1 MLHDKIKKTV
11 KKATKKV
18 KKGLGSLAN
27 KVADKL
33 VPKELAPFLPMLAP
47 LFMGPGAGLLSRYL
61 APQLLTALA
70 SGKQTGDIDL
80 TSQALTGIASAL
92 SDPNRLKLSTETPA
106 TTKTIQG
113 ATEIDPDLLDPSF
126 LESDLVDPSLR
137 GDFSQQVAPDLD
149 FGKMAP
155 AGSRRSIYDATGG
168 GLRLSPAVT
177 KTGPIIVDVPA
188 GGSPFAVPGQ
198 PTFAEFKDLSF
209 GDQLRTIVNESRD
222 FIQGTNV
229 ANRGP
234 FGDQVTVGADSDL
247 IGQGRFNPNTQ
258 TFADF
263 QANPANVYAA
273 GDPVLVRDAG
283 FGANFP
289 RRAVQQG
296 ILSAGPVMASIEKSE
311 EEQAAMLAEQQA
323 EQQAALDARDALT
336 DFYFGLADPQNRF
349 GTLPIFAAEGGN
361 VDSKRGLV
369 DGPGGYAG
377 HDDIDDIIRKLMED
391 MAIDFSKA
399 GGGNPPSIVGGTDFK
414 KRKLPKGMK
423 VIRSIKP
430 KKAEGGIMNAAPGM
444 PQGMQ
449 VDGRNG
455 TFIPMGVEEKADDV
469 PAMLSK
475 NEFVMTAD
483 AVRAAGGGSVEKGA
497 QRMYDL
503 MNSLE
508 ARG

>member
-1 MLHDKIKKTV
+1 MSNPFKKIKRAV
-11 KKATKKV
+11 KKGTKKI

-47 LFMGPGAGLLSRYL
+47 LFMGAGAGPLLRYL
-61 APQLLTALA
+61 GPQLLTALS

-92 SDPNRLKLSTETPA
+92 SDPARFDVAGDTKFDTKQLQPGDVGFQDPA
-106 TTKTIQG
+106 QQIYVG
-113 ATEIDPDLLDPSF
+113 PGDPQFEPGTGFYKDDPF
-126 LESDLVDPSLR
+126 NIN
-137 GDFSQQVAPDLD
+137 
-149 FGKMAP
+149 
-155 AGSRRSIYDATGG
+155 RSIDAQGNILELPG
-168 GLRLSPAVT
+168 DI
-177 KTGPIIVDVPA
+177 KTSGIANVPDPNFKIIKNT
-188 GGSPFAVPGQ
+188 
-198 PTFAEFKDLSF
+198 PTSFKDLSF
-209 GDQLRTIVNESRD
+209 GDKLKTGINETLD
-222 FIQGTNV
+222 FMQG
-229 ANRGP
+229 ANIANKGP
-234 FGDQVTVGADSDL
+234 FGDPILD
-247 IGQGRFNPNTQ
+247 
-258 TFADF
+258 
-263 QANPANVYAA
+263 AA
-273 GDPVLVRDAG
+273 GNPLKVVDAG
-283 FGANFP
+283 FMANLP
-289 RRAVQQG
+289 RRAITQG
-296 ILSAGPVMASIEKSE
+296 ILSAGPLLQSFEAAE
-311 EEQAAMLAEQQA
+311 EEEAALAAEQAAQQEA
-323 EQQAALDARDALT
+323 MNQARQSLT
-336 DFYFGLADPQNRF
+336 DYYLGLSDPEGRF
-349 GTLPIFAAEGGN
+349 GTLPIFAAEGGTIN
-361 VDSKRGLV
+361 SKRGLV

-377 HDDIDDIIRKLMED
+377 HDDIDDIIRKLIED

-414 KRKLPKGMK
+414 KRKLPKGME

-455 TFIPMGVEEKADDV
+455 TFIPMGVKEKADDV

-508 ARG
+508 ARV

>member
-1 MLHDKIKKTV
+1 MAFGIGSKI
-11 KKATKKV
+11 
-18 KKGLGSLAN
+18 KKGLGSIAN

-33 VPKELAPFLPMLAP
+33 IPKELAPFLPMLAP
-47 LFMGPGAGLLSRYL
+47 LFMGPGAGLMSRYL
-61 APQLLTALA
+61 VPQLLTALSTGKTTGGI
-70 SGKQTGDIDL
+70 SG
-80 TSQALTGIASAL
+80 TSQGLAGLASFL
-92 SDPNRLKLSTETPA
+92 SDPSRFKLGQKEIAA
-106 TTKTIQG
+106 TAEQG
-113 ATEIDPDLLDPSF
+113 PKNLVEIDKTKLDPNF
-126 LESDLVDPSLR
+126 LESDLIDPSLR
-137 GDFSQQVAPDLD
+137 GDFSQQVNPDLD

-155 AGSRRSIYDATGG
+155 SRPRRSIYDATGG
-168 GLRLSPAVT
+168 GLRQSPAVVT
-177 KTGPIIVDVPA
+177 TPNPNYIPGTEASLQNIYNISDLDRKA
-188 GGSPFAVPGQ
+188 GIMDYLKVGA
-198 PTFAEFKDLSF
+198 
-209 GDQLRTIVNESRD
+209 NEARD
-222 FIQGTNV
+222 FIQGTNI
-229 ANRGP
+229 ANKRP
-234 FGDQVTVGADSDL
+234 FGEEVTVEEGSKL
-247 IGQGRFNPNTQ
+247 IGKGKFDPYNQSYNEFKKNPLDTY
-258 TFADF
+258 AVGD
-263 QANPANVYAA
+263 AINVQ
-273 GDPVLVRDAG
+273 DAG
-283 FGANFP
+283 FGYNMP

-296 ILSAGPVMASIEKSE
+296 LLSTGPGMAVANKMKADADAE
-311 EEQAAMLAEQQA
+311 EAA
-323 EQQAALDARDALT
+323 QQAAFDNYYDSRQALF
-336 DFYFGLADPQNRF
+336 DYFGNAKPNYGMLY
-349 GTLPIFAAEGGN
+349 GGFANGGN

-377 HDDIDDIIRKLMED
+377 DDDIDDIIRKLLLD
-391 MAIDFSKA
+391 GIDFSKA

-508 ARG
+508 ARA

>member
-1 MLHDKIKKTV
+1 MSNPFKKIKRAV
-11 KKATKKV
+11 KKGTKKI

-33 VPKELAPFLPMLAP
+33 VPKELAPFLPALAP
-47 LFMGPGAGLLSRYL
+47 LFMGPNASLLMRYL
-61 APQLLTALA
+61 TPQLLTALS
-70 SGKQTGDIDL
+70 SGKTKGDIDL

-92 SDPNRLKLSTETPA
+92 SDPRRFELATPTEAQAAVEGIDPNAMIPGSEQIGFGKFDPA
-106 TTKTIQG
+106 TDSFIYDGGDLLLGPEGTPLTLGDLPANTFDPSTGQLIQNVPG
-113 ATEIDPDLLDPSF
+113 VGGMPPNVVVVPGSGTSVVGYGQGQIDPAF
-126 LESDLVDPSLR
+126 A
-137 GDFSQQVAPDLD
+137 QAI
-149 FGKMAP
+149 
-155 AGSRRSIYDATGG
+155 GSG
-168 GLRLSPAVT
+168 SPAVSAQPLT
-177 KTGPIIVDVPA
+177 SFDKGLNALKTGANKTLDFMQGLNEATKFGEPILDDA
-188 GGSPFAVPGQ
+188 G
-198 PTFAEFKDLSF
+198 
-209 GDQLRTIVNESRD
+209 N
-222 FIQGTNV
+222 
-229 ANRGP
+229 
-234 FGDQVTVGADSDL
+234 
-247 IGQGRFNPNTQ
+247 
-258 TFADF
+258 
-263 QANPANVYAA
+263 
-273 GDPVLVRDAG
+273 PVLVRDAG
-283 FGANFP
+283 FFQNLP
-289 RRAVQQG
+289 RKAIQQG
-296 ILSAGPVMASIEKSE
+296 ILSAGPIMASIEKSE

-336 DFYFGLADPQNRF
+336 DFYFGLSDPQNKF
-349 GTLPIFAAEGGN
+349 GTLPIFAAEGGTIN
-361 VDSKRGLV
+361 SKRGLV

-377 HDDIDDIIRKLMED
+377 HDDIDDIIRKLIED

-414 KRKLPKGMK
+414 KRKLPKGME

-430 KKAEGGIMNAAPGM
+430 KKAEGGIMNTAPGM

-483 AVRAAGGGSVEKGA
+483 AVKAAGGGSVEKGA

-508 ARG
+508 ARV